1 MQSCPIIG
9 YEPLCVRLLH
19 QMRNPKAGHAY
30 LFVGPASVGK
40 KTAARWL
47 AAQLESCET
56 ITIESENSSHDS
68 NGTISVERMRAL
80 RDTLSHSSLLGVGM
94 RTVIIDPIEA
104 TTESA
109 GNALLKTLEEPPP
122 NTLFILIATD
132 LSTVS
137 GTIRSRVAIIRFPLL
152 GESALMKAGYS
163 DPDQLDYALGRV
175 GKAIEYAGTRESAER
190 LEPFE
195 KIFDDT
201 PSRVGEQLLDLQS
214 TGADILETIER
225 MLACRIRSGST
236 TESSIA
242 AVYDTLI
249 ASREASPYS
258 KSAAD
263 LLVV

>member
-1 MQSCPIIG
+1 
-9 YEPLCVRLLH
+9 
-19 QMRNPKAGHAY
+19 MRNPKAGHAY

-40 KTAARWL
+40 KTAAHWL

-68 NGTISVERMRAL
+68 NGTISIERMRAL
-80 RDTLSHSSLLGVGM
+80 RDTLSHSSLQGAGM

-109 GNALLKTLEEPPP
+109 GNALLKTLEEPPQ

-152 GESALMKAGYS
+152 GSKALMQAGYS

-175 GKAIEYAGTRESAER
+175 GKAIEYAATREGAHGYRS
-190 LEPFE
+190 FD
-195 KIFDDT
+195 KILDT
-201 PSRVGEQLLDLQS
+201 PPSRVGEQLFELQS
-214 TGADILETIER
+214 AGADILETIER
-225 MLACRIRSGST
+225 MLACRIRNNST

-242 AVYDTLI
+242 AVYDNLV
-249 ASREASPYS
+249 ASRDAFPYS
-258 KSAAD
+258 KSSAD
-263 LLVV
+263 LLVI